1 MAKFCEDCGTLLQ
14 NGRYCP
20 KCGKLKNSKSDTT
33 KQSSIP
39 RNKKTDGIFPFR
51 KIRHGQKQFMNDSK
65 KTFKN
70 NENLI
75 AHAPT
80 GIGKTAAVLTAAV
93 KHSDEDDKIFFLT
106 SKQSQHRIAIETIKK
121 MPDKVTAIDVISK
134 KHMCPRDESRLPYP
148 VFEKFCSE
156 NGQNQCNLFNKQ
168 MSKIVDSLVGT
179 TKHVNEIVN
188 LCRSRGVCPH
198 KAALVAGKEA
208 DIIVCDYNYVF
219 DEIRESIFDL
229 LDIELENAVV
239 IVDEAHNLP
248 DRIRSHLEESITVQ
262 ILNETHQILQGY
274 SSSLASFIKR
284 LSMELEK
291 IDEDEKKIDK
301 KFLDQRIK
309 QAMKGGLSQYE
320 STKDIL
326 GNLEN
331 VARDVLEE
339 DSAATAP
346 MYVYSFLSAWQVEG
360 EEVFRSFEKNPN
372 RINVGLLDPSL
383 LSEEVFNR
391 ISASVLMSG
400 TMHPGEMYADLL
412 GIRDKKIEVYESP
425 FPDKNR
431 KVVSVGHLTTSYKER
446 GVRMFQAYANS
457 IADVANNTPGNTAV
471 FFPSYNLMESICDR
485 LNMVHLEKN
494 IMMEDRNYTKREKDE
509 MVDELKKSEDNILL
523 AVQGG
528 SLSEGVDYAN
538 NILSSVI
545 IVGIPFPP
553 PSIEVESLQK
563 YYSKKFGEQKGYL
576 YSRVY
581 PALNRVLQA
590 AGRCIRSKSDKGFIV
605 LMDKRFNYSRY
616 KDSMPDDFEY
626 KKTDNLVRECKRF
639 FD

>member
-1 MAKFCEDCGTLLQ
+1 MGLFCKECGALLPPNSENDRCIKCRNDNIEKQTLSENL
-14 NGRYCP
+14 
-20 KCGKLKNSKSDTT
+20 S
-33 KQSSIP
+33 
-39 RNKKTDGIFPFR
+39 NKGLFPFR
-51 KIRHGQKQFMNDSK
+51 KVREGQKQFMKDAERALRK
-65 KTFKN
+65 GTT
-70 NENLI
+70 LI
-75 AHAPT
+75 SHAPT
-80 GIGKTAAVLTAAV
+80 GIGKTAAVLTSAFKA
-93 KHSDEDDKIFFLT
+93 KSEEQTIFFLT
-106 SKQSQHRIAIETIKK
+106 SKQSQHRIAIKTVKN
-121 MPDKVTAIDVISK
+121 MPSQVRAIDVISK

-188 LCRSRGVCPH
+188 LCRSKGVCPH

-262 ILNETHQILQGY
+262 ILNEAHQILQGY

-291 IDEDEKKIDK
+291 IDEDEKKINK

-339 DSAATAP
+339 DSAATSP
-346 MYVYSFLSAWQVEG
+346 MYIYSFLSAWQVEG

-400 TMHPGEMYADLL
+400 TMHPGDMYADLL
-412 GIRDKKIEVYESP
+412 GIQDKKIEVYESP
-425 FPDKNR
+425 VPDKNR